1 MFRPDPL
8 TTAGGCA
15 GSVRA
20 PARRTRVVAL
30 AAVALVQ
37 AALHGAPARATPL
50 DEVVRA
56 AVTDFPTIRAA
67 QANRSAAEFRVEGA
81 RAGHYPTLDVGAV
94 GRVTGASQSTP
105 LPRARVNVFAG
116 GAIEASVDR
125 EAQRVAALE
134 SREVATRDDVAFGA
148 AQAYLRTL
156 RAARLV
162 RVSEANLERH
172 ARLAEDFEQ
181 IVRLDVGRRFDLVQ
195 AQARLQAVR
204 GTLEDRLAELGTARQ
219 SLARFYPQPLDVA
232 RMTLPAVAEL
242 PVEPAAAIGS
252 QEHPAVETARREVT
266 AAEANARATRLQRRP
281 RLDFEATGGRDPLS
295 QVVLSWPAFDASLTA
310 AEQGAVAARIGA
322 EASLQDVE
330 ITIAEQRRQADVDFA
345 AAGRRIVQARTQ
357 VQLATELVTIYY
369 EQFRVG
375 RRNLLDLL
383 AAYGE
388 LSNGEAALVGAQVDQ
403 ALARYRIAYTTA
415 SFAPRFE
422 DRFAA
427 LPDVAMPEP
436 ASVPPFRAASA
447 PRLAPTLQ
455 PPGPSRPAEPAP
467 APAPARPA
475 APAAGEPAA
484 ATPAL
489 PAAPAPR

>member
-1 MFRPDPL
+1 M
-8 TTAGGCA
+8 
-15 GSVRA
+15 
-20 PARRTRVVAL
+20 RRTDPSVAL
-30 AAVALVQ
+30 RPTRRAGAGRTLPRAAAGWALR
-37 AALHGAPARATPL
+37 ALACCLPALAHATPL

-56 AVTDFPTIRAA
+56 AVTDFPSIRAA

-81 RAGHYPTLDVGAV
+81 RAGHYPTFDVGAL
-94 GRVTGASQSTP
+94 GRVSGAAQSTP

-116 GAIEASVDR
+116 GAIEASIDR

-134 SREVATRDDVAFGA
+134 SREIATRDDVAFGA

-172 ARLAEDFEQ
+172 TRLAEDFEQ
-181 IVRLDVGRRFDLVQ
+181 IVRVDVGRRFDLVQ

-204 GTLEDRLAELGTARQ
+204 GTLEDRLAELGAARQ
-219 SLARFYPQPLDVA
+219 ALGRYYPQPLETS
-232 RMTLPAVAEL
+232 RMTLPAVAAL
-242 PVEPAAAIGS
+242 QPEPAAPIGS
-252 QEHPAVETARREVT
+252 QEHPAVEVARREVS
-266 AAEANARATRLQRRP
+266 AAEANARTLRLQRRP

-295 QVVLSWPAFDASLTA
+295 QVVLSWPAFDASLSA

-330 ITIAEQRRQADVDFA
+330 LTIAEQRRQADVDFA
-345 AAGRRIVQARTQ
+345 STGRRIVQSRTQ

-383 AAYGE
+383 TAYAE
-388 LSNGEAALVGAQVDQ
+388 LSNGEATLVAAQVDQ

-415 SFAPRFE
+415 AFAPRFE
-422 DRFAA
+422 NTFAA
-427 LPDVAMPEP
+427 LPDVPMPEP
-436 ASVPPFRAASA
+436 ASVPPFRAAAAPSSA
-447 PRLAPTLQ
+447 TSLQ
-455 PPGPSRPAEPAP
+455 PPAPSRPAEPAP
-467 APAPARPA
+467 PP
-475 APAAGEPAA
+475 
-484 ATPAL
+484 TDPAL
-489 PAAPAPR
+489 RPAPRPPR